1 MGQQR
6 SNRFPLRS
14 WLLAAVGAAVLG
26 VLIDSAGL
34 LYHYQGGRPR
44 DTGWAWVFQL
54 IVLLVAPH
62 VLGLLPGTFSR
73 YYDFSA
79 FTESLRFLGASVLLN
94 AVLAGAV
101 ALLAVGLAR
110 LFRRRAARQAA
121 ATVWEWRP
129 ASLLAV
135 WLLFLAP
142 TIVHFACEM
151 SMVGLARLSYAS
163 QVAVGV
169 VVVGLLWL
177 LLRWPVARLKWFGAL
192 SKAVA
197 AGLAGL
203 ALLAVLAGGAAGILA
218 GAPEPPP
225 PPEGRK
231 PDILLISIDSLRA
244 DHLHSYGYQR
254 ETSPHIDALAREG
267 VMFRHTVAPTSWTL
281 PSHVTMLTSLPPNYH
296 KVTADLTRLDPQ
308 AVTLAEVLRNAGY
321 TTAAFVSGAYLRAEY
336 GHRQGFEHFD
346 DYSALPLAWNAHRQ
360 ITSPDLV
367 RVVTRWI
374 EDWDRGGRERP
385 FFIFLH
391 MWDVHYDYNP
401 PSPYDRMFDPDYT
414 GSITSENFE
423 GNRAINPKMD
433 PRDLEHIVALYD
445 GEIRYTDEYLGR
457 LFDFL
462 RERGLFDETLV
473 TVTAD
478 HGDEF
483 FEHGKKGHRRTLYD
497 EVLLVPLIMRLPGR
511 IPAGKVVTEQ
521 VRLLDVAPTLLA
533 LAGVQPPE
541 SFGLTRLDPDYAGR
555 NLSVYWREPKPPPAP
570 PAYGQL
576 SYQLGSVRTND
587 WKLIVHLTGDPRPEL
602 YNLRAD
608 PGERDNL
615 SGEQTAL
622 LDDLYHRLMA
632 FRRAGEE
639 ESLAEPVVMARE
651 HLEAL
656 RSLGYVT
663 DFVQK
668 HVRASAELVAPPPG
682 SLLTDSTVQFRW
694 KGEEGIEQYYLKV
707 GHSVDAED
715 IFGRDA
721 GRRTAVTV
729 NRVPL
734 DGRKLY
740 VRLFWRL
747 GEKWYHEDYEYLTP
761 AAGTEVSEGGVRIV
775 KPPPGTKLEGPRV
788 TFAWTPGENVSLY
801 LLKVGSA
808 PNATDIYAGNADGAT
823 SATVTG
829 IPQDA
834 RAIFVRLLWRVD
846 NAWKHRDFVYQA
858 AGFAPAR
865 PEMLEPAPG
874 AALPGGKCRF
884 EWSRAAG
891 AEQYYLAVGTAPQL
905 ADIYGK
911 DQGLNRSAT
920 VEGLPRD
927 GRKLYVRL
935 SWRIGS
941 EWRHRDYT
949 YRAAGVEKSA
959 LVPSADSTR

>member
-1 MGQQR
+1 MGLHP
-6 SNRFPLRS
+6 SNRFPVRS
-14 WLLAAVGAAVLG
+14 WLLAAIGAAVLG
-26 VLIDSAGL
+26 VLLDYAGL

-54 IVLLVAPH
+54 LVLLAAPRL
-62 VLGLLPGTFSR
+62 LGFLPEAFSR
-73 YYDFSA
+73 YYDFGGLA
-79 FTESLRFLGASVLLN
+79 ESLRFLGASMLFN
-94 AVLAGAV
+94 AVLAAGV
-101 ALLAVGLAR
+101 ALVVAGALLLV
-110 LFRRRAARQAA
+110 RRRARPAGAR
-121 ATVWEWRP
+121 TVWEWKP

-142 TIVHFACEM
+142 TIVHFSCEM

-163 QVAVGV
+163 QIAVGAV
-169 VVVGLLWL
+169 VVVLLWL
-177 LLRWPVARLKWFGAL
+177 LLRWPVSRLKWFGAV
-192 SKAVA
+192 SKAAA
-197 AGLAGL
+197 AGMAGL
-203 ALLAVLAGGAAGILA
+203 ALLAVLAGAAAGVLA
-218 GAPEPPP
+218 GAPDPPP

-231 PDILLISIDSLRA
+231 PNIILISIDSLRA
-244 DHLHSYGYQR
+244 DHLHSYGYER

-267 VMFRHTVAPTSWTL
+267 VLFRYAVAPTSWTL

-296 KVTADLTRLDPQ
+296 KVTADLTRLGPQ
-308 AVTLAEVLRNAGY
+308 AVTLAEVLRDAGY

-336 GHRQGFEHFD
+336 GLRQGFSHFD

-360 ITSPDLV
+360 ITSPDLI
-367 RVVTRWI
+367 RLVTRWI
-374 EDWDRGGRERP
+374 EEWDRGGRERP
-385 FFIFLH
+385 FFVFLH
-391 MWDVHYDYNP
+391 LWDVHYDYNP

-445 GEIRYTDEYLGR
+445 GEIRYTDEHLGR
-457 LFDFL
+457 LFEFL
-462 RERGLFDETLV
+462 RRRGVFDQTLV
-473 TVTAD
+473 TVTSD

-483 FEHGKKGHRRTLYD
+483 FEHGKKGHRRSLYD
-497 EVLLVPLIMRLPGR
+497 EVLLVPLIMRFPGR
-511 IPAGKVVTEQ
+511 IPAGTVVTEQ
-521 VRLLDVAPTLLA
+521 VRLIDLAPTLLA
-533 LAGVQPPE
+533 LAEVEPPE
-541 SFGLTRLDPDYAGR
+541 AFGFGRTDPDYAGR
-555 NLSVYWREPKPPPAP
+555 DLSVYWREPEPPPPPA
-570 PAYGQL
+570 AYGQL

-587 WKLIVHLTGDPRPEL
+587 WKLIVRLTGDPRPEL
-602 YNLRAD
+602 YHLRTD
-608 PGERDNL
+608 PGEKNNL
-615 SGEQTAL
+615 SDEQTAL
-622 LDDLYHRLMA
+622 LDDFYHRLMA
-632 FRRAGEE
+632 FRRAGER
-639 ESLAEPVVMARE
+639 ESLAQPVVMARE

-656 RSLGYVT
+656 RSLGYIT

-668 HVRASAELVAPPPG
+668 QVRASAELVAPPPG
-682 SLLTDSTVQFRW
+682 SLLANPTVQFRW

-715 IFGRDA
+715 VFGRDL
-721 GRRTAVTV
+721 GRRTSVTV
-729 NRVPL
+729 SRIPL

-747 GEKWYHEDYEYLTP
+747 GEKWYHEDYEYSTP
-761 AAGTEVSEGGVRIV
+761 AGGAEAPAEGVQIVR
-775 KPPPGTKLEGPRV
+775 PAPGTKLEGPRV
-788 TFAWTPGENVSLY
+788 TFEWTAGEKVTAY

-808 PNATDIYAGNADGAT
+808 PNATDIYEGAT
-823 SATVTG
+823 GGERSATVEG
-829 IPQDA
+829 LPEDA

-874 AALPGGKCRF
+874 ATLPGEKCRF

-920 VEGLPRD
+920 VEGLPQD

-949 YRAAGVEKSA
+949 YRAAGAAKSA
-959 LVPSADSTR
+959 MGPGGGSSR